1 MDSCILKSFTH
12 DKSHSTNKAILG
24 RTSCFDHSAGNSGGG
39 SKQLEGC
46 DSPPPLLFSL
56 ALFFCKL
63 SVLLLHSRPGLSLR
77 LLGQLKTENLTKF

>member
-46 DSPPPLLFSL
+46 DSPPPFCSPWLCSFVNLVFCCYTLDL
-56 ALFFCKL
+56 AFPLDY
-63 SVLLLHSRPGLSLR
+63 
-77 LLGQLKTENLTKF
+77 